1 MDLIKIGKFI
11 ADTRKKKNLTQI
23 QLAERLNIT
32 DRAVSKWECGR
43 SMPDSSIMLELC
55 EVLEISVNELLT
67 GEELEMEDYNKQTE
81 LNLIE
86 LVKQKEESDKKLLM
100 NEIVVGITGTL
111 FLFTCVAF
119 GVYFA
124 KTGIIWL
131 AILLIVVGFIFFL
144 TLCFIAVSVEQKAG
158 YYECQVCHNRF
169 VPTYKQALFALH
181 TLRKRRMEC
190 PKCGEKSYC
199 KKVISKNGNN

>member
-23 QLAERLNIT
+23 QLAERLSIT

-55 EVLEISVNELLT
+55 EVLEISVNELLI

-81 LNLIE
+81 LNMIE

>member
-1 MDLIKIGKFI
+1 
-11 ADTRKKKNLTQI
+11 
-23 QLAERLNIT
+23 
-32 DRAVSKWECGR
+32 
-43 SMPDSSIMLELC
+43 MLELC

-81 LNLIE
+81 LNMIE

-111 FLFTCVAF
+111 FLFTCIAF

-124 KTGIIWL
+124 KTGIIWF

-169 VPTYKQALFALH
+169 VPTYKQALLAPH
-181 TLRKRRMEC
+181 IGRKRRMEC

-199 KKVISKNGNN
+199 KKVTSKNGNN

>member
-23 QLAERLNIT
+23 QLAERLSIT

-67 GEELEMEDYNKQTE
+67 GEELEMEDYNKKTE
-81 LNLIE
+81 LNMIE

-111 FLFTCVAF
+111 FLFTCIAF

>member
-23 QLAERLNIT
+23 QLAERLSIT

-81 LNLIE
+81 LNMIE

-181 TLRKRRMEC
+181 IGRKRRMEC

>member
-81 LNLIE
+81 LNMIE